1 MHHLNMIKFNL
12 SPKLSELFVVWKS
25 TITGGYGTE
34 SYPTIRFNKNA
45 YCLEY
50 FDSGTNTWHPI
61 GFEISIDEN
70 TSHPNISDIMDLAN
84 YAQEK
89 RREEERIKEII
100 NKYPEIKL
108 MKDKLD
114 VLIKLVDKIN
124 DEK

>member
-1 MHHLNMIKFNL
+1 
-12 SPKLSELFVVWKS
+12 
-25 TITGGYGTE
+25 
-34 SYPTIRFNKNA
+34 
-45 YCLEY
+45 
-50 FDSGTNTWHPI
+50 
-61 GFEISIDEN
+61 
-70 TSHPNISDIMDLAN
+70 MDLAN